1 MIRNIKNIG
10 SFSTVVALALALAG
24 CNKMVAPETV
34 TGFPEDGVVRIAA
47 TAGEPQTRA
56 DGREYDGSTL
66 GLFIDY
72 GSGTENARY
81 THSNVKWTNGT
92 DGWTPEKQMLWKN
105 SKTSADIYAY
115 APYIDGAADAKNLVF
130 SIPAD
135 QSAGTTAADLVSWGQ
150 AGFAPNSENQNFVDG
165 KIIISF
171 SHRLVKMTFNF
182 GMGNQFGSD
191 VTVKEVV
198 LLGTASK
205 VLCDATI
212 DRNPAVTASPDASS
226 LDIIL
231 HKLDDLKYEAVFFP
245 GKGQEKGAKM
255 LKVTMSDGTAL
266 FYTVPGGG
274 LVSSGLMP
282 GSAYTMTMRLGK
294 DKVELAKDGITVGE
308 WTEAP
313 DALPGGETQIDP
325 NADVWDGTSAAFKE
339 DDGAG
344 NTLGGS
350 ETSPILIESA
360 AQLAYLA
367 QQVNNGESYSGR
379 YFKLTKDLALA
390 EIPWTPIG
398 GYVQTGESTWK
409 DRRFEGNFDGG
420 NHTIYGLKVV
430 AEKNNNDNKQL
441 SGLFGLANW
450 SYYSS
455 AKVKTYIKNLRISGA
470 NVLSENQNSGIL
482 CGVAYFVD
490 ISGVEVSGTV
500 TASGVCGGLVG
511 LIANSTISNC
521 KAKVKVTSSGSAGG
535 LCAESSFGLELSG
548 CSVSSSEIVG
558 SYNTGGL
565 LGIIYNKI
573 VVTDCTVDAS
583 VKGNGVGGLFGVFT
597 NAYGETRSAKN
608 CTMTGT
614 VTVVKGNNGEYGG
627 GIAGCLS
634 DSCPFEECGF
644 DGFIVK
650 EGENVENVGA
660 AIGKDDNGSSTFTDC
675 WYNADK
681 TGELYKVGGGKEGAN
696 YSGIEEKHL
705 GK

>member
-105 SKTSADIYAY
+105 SKASADIYAY

-171 SHRLVKMTFNF
+171 SHRLVKMIFNF

-255 LKVTMSDGTAL
+255 LKVTMSDGTVL

-308 WTEAP
+308 WGDSGSLT
-313 DALPGGETQIDP
+313 GGEADVDP
-325 NADVWDGTSAAFKE
+325 KADVWDGKTVTPFSTGDSE
-339 DDGAG
+339 
-344 NTLGGS
+344 NPLGDS
-350 ETSPILIESA
+350 EATPILIENA

-367 QQVNNGESYSGR
+367 EQVNGGNTYQGK
-379 YFKLTKDLALA
+379 YFKLAKDIALA
-390 EIPWTPIG
+390 
-398 GYVQTGESTWK
+398 
-409 DRRFEGNFDGG
+409 
-420 NHTIYGLKVV
+420 
-430 AEKNNNDNKQL
+430 NK
-441 SGLFGLANW
+441 
-450 SYYSS
+450 
-455 AKVKTYIKNLRISGA
+455 
-470 NVLSENQNSGIL
+470 
-482 CGVAYFVD
+482 
-490 ISGVEVSGTV
+490 
-500 TASGVCGGLVG
+500 
-511 LIANSTISNC
+511 
-521 KAKVKVTSSGSAGG
+521 
-535 LCAESSFGLELSG
+535 
-548 CSVSSSEIVG
+548 
-558 SYNTGGL
+558 
-565 LGIIYNKI
+565 
-573 VVTDCTVDAS
+573 
-583 VKGNGVGGLFGVFT
+583 
-597 NAYGETRSAKN
+597 
-608 CTMTGT
+608 
-614 VTVVKGNNGEYGG
+614 
-627 GIAGCLS
+627 
-634 DSCPFEECGF
+634 P
-644 DGFIVK
+644 
-650 EGENVENVGA
+650 
-660 AIGKDDNGSSTFTDC
+660 
-675 WYNADK
+675 
-681 TGELYKVGGGKEGAN
+681 
-696 YSGIEEKHL
+696 
-705 GK
+705 

>member
-105 SKTSADIYAY
+105 SKASADIYAY

-171 SHRLVKMTFNF
+171 SHRLVKMIFNF

-274 LVSSGLMP
+274 LVSSGLML

-308 WTEAP
+308 WGNSGSLT
-313 DALPGGETQIDP
+313 GGEADVDP
-325 NADVWDGTSAAFKE
+325 KADVWDGKTVTPFSTGDSE
-339 DDGAG
+339 
-344 NTLGGS
+344 NPLGDS
-350 ETSPILIESA
+350 EATPILIENA

-367 QQVNNGESYSGR
+367 EQVNGGNTYQGK
-379 YFKLTKDLALA
+379 YFKLAKDIALA
-390 EIPWTPIG
+390 NKPWTPIG
-398 GYVQTGESTWK
+398 AEVFQKEFK
-409 DRRFEGNFDGG
+409 GNFDGG
-420 NHTIYGLKVV
+420 GHTIYGLKVKG
-430 AEKNNNDNKQL
+430 A
-441 SGLFGLANW
+441 GLFGYVNGPFLGGT
-450 SYYSS
+450 
-455 AKVKTYIKNLRISGA
+455 KRTYIKD
-470 NVLSENQNSGIL
+470 VK
-482 CGVAYFVD
+482 
-490 ISGVEVSGTV
+490 ISGVDVSGTII
-500 TASGVCGGLVG
+500 GEKDNCGGIVG
-511 LIANSTISNC
+511 YITNSEISNC
-521 KAKVKVTSSGSAGG
+521 NARAKVTGVKYVGG
-535 LCAESSFGLELSG
+535 LCGYLYESEVSS
-548 CSVSSSEIVG
+548 CSVSSGEIAG
-558 SYNTGGL
+558 ESYNIGGL
-565 LGIIYNKI
+565 FGRIHSKCT
-573 VVTDCTVDAS
+573 VQECTVDAT
-583 VKGNGVGGLFGVFT
+583 VKGKRVGGLFGSVYIPMDE
-597 NAYGETRSAKN
+597 NIHILKN
-608 CTMTGT
+608 CIMTGT
-614 VTVVKGNNGEYGG
+614 ITVMKDEKGQEQGG
-627 GIAGCLS
+627 GLVGALEGKS
-634 DSCPFEECGF
+634 QFENCGF
-644 DGFIVK
+644 DGTIVK
-650 EGENVENVGA
+650 EEGVDANKVKVGA
-660 AIGKDDNGSSTFTDC
+660 AIGIDDSGECTFTGC

-681 TGELYKVGGGKEGAN
+681 TTGLYKLGSTKNPNAD
-696 YSGIEEKHL
+696 YSGIQPKY
-705 GK
+705 

>member
-171 SHRLVKMTFNF
+171 SHRLVKMIFNF

-255 LKVTMSDGTAL
+255 LKVTMSDGTVL

-308 WTEAP
+308 WGDSGSLTCGEA
-313 DALPGGETQIDP
+313 DVDP
-325 NADVWDGTSAAFKE
+325 KADVWDGKTVTPFSTGDSE
-339 DDGAG
+339 
-344 NTLGGS
+344 NPLGDS
-350 ETSPILIESA
+350 EATPILIENA

-367 QQVNNGESYSGR
+367 EQVNGGNTYQGK
-379 YFKLTKDLALA
+379 YFKLAKDIALA
-390 EIPWTPIG
+390 NKPWTPIG
-398 GYVQTGESTWK
+398 AEVFQKEFK
-409 DRRFEGNFDGG
+409 GNFDGG
-420 NHTIYGLKVV
+420 GHTIYGLKVKG
-430 AEKNNNDNKQL
+430 A
-441 SGLFGLANW
+441 GLFGYVNGPF
-450 SYYSS
+450 SGGT
-455 AKVKTYIKNLRISGA
+455 KRTYIKDVKISGA
-470 NVLSENQNSGIL
+470 DVTSETAHSGIL
-482 CGVAYFVD
+482 CGAVGNVK
-490 ISGVEVSGTV
+490 ISGVDVSGTII
-500 TASGVCGGLVG
+500 GEKDNCGGIVG
-511 LIANSTISNC
+511 YITNSEISNC
-521 KAKVKVTSSGSAGG
+521 NARAKV
-535 LCAESSFGLELSG
+535 
-548 CSVSSSEIVG
+548 
-558 SYNTGGL
+558 TG
-565 LGIIYNKI
+565 
-573 VVTDCTVDAS
+573 
-583 VKGNGVGGLFGVFT
+583 VKYVGGLFGRIHSKCTVQECTVDATVKGKRVGGLFGSVYIPMDE
-597 NAYGETRSAKN
+597 NIHILKN
-608 CTMTGT
+608 CIMTGT
-614 VTVVKGNNGEYGG
+614 ITVMKDEKGQEQGG
-627 GIAGCLS
+627 GLVGALEGKS
-634 DSCPFEECGF
+634 QFENCGF
-644 DGFIVK
+644 DGTIVK
-650 EGENVENVGA
+650 EEGVDANKVKVGA
-660 AIGKDDNGSSTFTDC
+660 AIGIDDSGECTFTGC

-681 TGELYKVGGGKEGAN
+681 TTGLYKLGSTKNPNAD
-696 YSGIEEKHL
+696 YSGIQPKY
-705 GK
+705 

>member
-171 SHRLVKMTFNF
+171 SHRLVKMIFNF

-255 LKVTMSDGTAL
+255 LKVTMSDGTVL

-308 WTEAP
+308 WGDSGSLTCGEA
-313 DALPGGETQIDP
+313 DVDP
-325 NADVWDGTSAAFKE
+325 KADVWDGKTVTPFSTGDSE
-339 DDGAG
+339 
-344 NTLGGS
+344 NPLGDS
-350 ETSPILIESA
+350 EATPILIENA

-367 QQVNNGESYSGR
+367 EQVNGGNTYQGK
-379 YFKLTKDLALA
+379 YFKLAKDIALA
-390 EIPWTPIG
+390 NKPWTPIG
-398 GYVQTGESTWK
+398 AEVFQKEFK
-409 DRRFEGNFDGG
+409 GNFDGG
-420 NHTIYGLKVV
+420 GHTIYGLKVKG
-430 AEKNNNDNKQL
+430 A
-441 SGLFGLANW
+441 GLFGYVNGPF
-450 SYYSS
+450 SGGT
-455 AKVKTYIKNLRISGA
+455 KRTYIKDVKISGA
-470 NVLSENQNSGIL
+470 DVTSETAHSGIL
-482 CGVAYFVD
+482 CGAVGNVK
-490 ISGVEVSGTV
+490 ISGVDVSGTII
-500 TASGVCGGLVG
+500 GEKDNCGGIVG
-511 LIANSTISNC
+511 YITNSEISNC
-521 KAKVKVTSSGSAGG
+521 NARAKVTGVKYVGG
-535 LCAESSFGLELSG
+535 LCGYLYNSEVSS
-548 CSVSSSEIVG
+548 CSVSSGEIAG
-558 SYNTGGL
+558 ESYNIGGL
-565 LGIIYNKI
+565 FGRIHSKCT
-573 VVTDCTVDAS
+573 VQECTVDAT
-583 VKGNGVGGLFGVFT
+583 VKGKRVGGLFGSVYIPMDE
-597 NAYGETRSAKN
+597 NIHILKN
-608 CTMTGT
+608 CIMTGT
-614 VTVVKGNNGEYGG
+614 ITVMKDEKGQEQGG
-627 GIAGCLS
+627 GLVGALEGKS
-634 DSCPFEECGF
+634 QFENCGF
-644 DGFIVK
+644 DGTIVK
-650 EGENVENVGA
+650 EEGVDANNVKVGA
-660 AIGKDDNGSSTFTDC
+660 AIGIDDSGECTFTGC

-681 TGELYKVGGGKEGAN
+681 TTGLYKLGSTKNPNAD
-696 YSGIEEKHL
+696 YSGIQPKY
-705 GK
+705 

>member
-135 QSAGTTAADLVSWGQ
+135 QSAGITAADLVSWGQ

-255 LKVTMSDGTAL
+255 LKVTMSDGTVL

-308 WTEAP
+308 WGNSGS
-313 DALPGGETQIDP
+313 LMGGEADVDP
-325 NADVWDGTSAAFKE
+325 KADVWDGKTVTPFSTGDSE
-339 DDGAG
+339 
-344 NTLGGS
+344 NPLGDS
-350 ETSPILIESA
+350 EATPILIENA

-367 QQVNNGESYSGR
+367 EQVNGGNTYQGK
-379 YFKLTKDLALA
+379 YFKLAKDIALA
-390 EIPWTPIG
+390 NKPWTPIG
-398 GYVQTGESTWK
+398 AEVFQKEFK
-409 DRRFEGNFDGG
+409 GNFDGG
-420 NHTIYGLKVV
+420 GHTIYGL
-430 AEKNNNDNKQL
+430 
-441 SGLFGLANW
+441 
-450 SYYSS
+450 
-455 AKVKTYIKNLRISGA
+455 
-470 NVLSENQNSGIL
+470 
-482 CGVAYFVD
+482 
-490 ISGVEVSGTV
+490 
-500 TASGVCGGLVG
+500 
-511 LIANSTISNC
+511 
-521 KAKVKVTSSGSAGG
+521 
-535 LCAESSFGLELSG
+535 
-548 CSVSSSEIVG
+548 
-558 SYNTGGL
+558 
-565 LGIIYNKI
+565 
-573 VVTDCTVDAS
+573 
-583 VKGNGVGGLFGVFT
+583 
-597 NAYGETRSAKN
+597 
-608 CTMTGT
+608 
-614 VTVVKGNNGEYGG
+614 
-627 GIAGCLS
+627 
-634 DSCPFEECGF
+634 
-644 DGFIVK
+644 
-650 EGENVENVGA
+650 
-660 AIGKDDNGSSTFTDC
+660 
-675 WYNADK
+675 
-681 TGELYKVGGGKEGAN
+681 
-696 YSGIEEKHL
+696 
-705 GK
+705 